1 MASCPLPT
9 SHRPDLFSGLCSC
22 AEGGARRHARGHRWV
37 CGSRP
42 DRRRRIS
49 PTARRSPGFSHQAR
63 SHRLRL
69 DDARLC
75 RSRPLA
81 VAAPSADELGS
92 ASPASCR
99 TTRNRVSRL
108 DSLIQLVLV
117 SAGLVWLLLVPFFP
131 ILILGGAARVLELTS
146 IWSVVYAPMVVLTA
160 AQVVFHAVNYMRPY
174 WTPARSVARIL
185 LRLGTLL
192 LWVTLLT
199 ADTWVAASGGSTTTS
214 VPSLEQIS
222 RASTSAAELR

>member
-1 MASCPLPT
+1 MAPCPVPT
-9 SHRPDLFSGLCSC
+9 SHRPDILSGLSSC

-49 PTARRSPGFSHQAR
+49 PTARRSPDFSHQAR

-81 VAAPSADELGS
+81 VAVPSADELGS

-99 TTRNRVSRL
+99 TTRRSRVPTRL
-108 DSLIQLVLV
+108 AD
-117 SAGLVWLLLVPFFP
+117 SAGAFVCR
-131 ILILGGAARVLELTS
+131 A
-146 IWSVVYAPMVVLTA
+146 
-160 AQVVFHAVNYMRPY
+160 
-174 WTPARSVARIL
+174 SVAVARAL
-185 LRLGTLL
+185 LSHADFGRRRSSPRAHVNLERRLR
-192 LWVTLLT
+192 
-199 ADTWVAASGGSTTTS
+199 ADGCADRRASCLPRDELHATVLDAGAF
-214 VPSLEQIS
+214 S
-222 RASTSAAELR
+222 RAHPASSRNPPALGDAVDC

>member
-99 TTRNRVSRL
+99 TTRRSRVPTRL
-108 DSLIQLVLV
+108 VD
-117 SAGLVWLLLVPFFP
+117 SAGACVCR
-131 ILILGGAARVLELTS
+131 A
-146 IWSVVYAPMVVLTA
+146 
-160 AQVVFHAVNYMRPY
+160 
-174 WTPARSVARIL
+174 SVAVARAL
-185 LRLGTLL
+185 LSHPDFGRRRSSPRAHVNLERRLR
-192 LWVTLLT
+192 
-199 ADTWVAASGGSTTTS
+199 ADGCADRR
-214 VPSLEQIS
+214 PSCLPRGELHAPVLDAGAFS
-222 RASTSAAELR
+222 RAHPASSRNPPAMGDAVDC